1 MNKNMKKNNENSNIN
16 DKNNEQ
22 KITKPNKEY
31 YLYGIDRND
40 LFHIFNINDKRWIEA
55 KKIAEIDLDDKSTTF
70 RKDYQYEGTL
80 LYNTLNGVYIL
91 TGAKTDTLYYYDS
104 TLNKITKICRFSNSH
119 DNGSIMYDT
128 ISNCLYVFGGKK

>member
-55 KKIAEIDLDDKSTTF
+55 K
-70 RKDYQYEGTL
+70 
-80 LYNTLNGVYIL
+80 
-91 TGAKTDTLYYYDS
+91 
-104 TLNKITKICRFSNSH
+104 NSR
-119 DNGSIMYDT
+119 N
-128 ISNCLYVFGGKK
+128 